1 MCVLCT
7 IETMEAP
14 EDTSNPQSPTSPHD
28 PQQRAFEAA
37 VEFRWP
43 GGNVTCPRCG
53 GAKHSFIKTRR
64 LWFCYVCKKQ
74 FTVKVGTVME
84 DSPLGLDKWMCA
96 IWMLANCKNGISS
109 YELAKTLGVRQ
120 NSAWFMLHRIR
131 EAMRDNPSFKFGGEE
146 SGPVEVDET
155 FIGPNPKKMHAKRRQ
170 KVKRITKD
178 LSKAIVMGMLDRD
191 ARKVRAA
198 VVPNV
203 KRETLQNE
211 ILNNIAG
218 GSKVYT
224 DGYQPYD
231 HLAAKQY
238 IHETVNHVHEY
249 VRGQVHT
256 QGIENFWSL
265 LKRTLRGTYVA
276 VEPFHLDHYLDEQ
289 VFRYNNRAT
298 KDNKLTDADRFAL
311 AMSQVGGRRLT
322 YAALTGK
329 DTDSVCHPEAG
340 TGQEEPF

>member
-1 MCVLCT
+1 MYYFYMDTPATLQKAIAT
-7 IETMEAP
+7 FSDP
-14 EDTSNPQSPTSPHD
+14 EK
-28 PQQRAFEAA
+28 AFQAA

-53 GAKHSFIKTRR
+53 GAKHSFVKTRR
-64 LWFCYVCKKQ
+64 IWFCYDCKKQ

-84 DSPLGLDKWMCA
+84 DSPIGLDKWMTA
-96 IWMLANCKNGISS
+96 FWMICNCKNGISS
-109 YELAKTLGVRQ
+109 YELAKNLGIRQ

-131 EAMRDNPSFKFGGEE
+131 EAMKDDPTFKLGGGEE
-146 SGPVEVDET
+146 GGPVEVDET
-155 FIGPNPKKMHAKRRQ
+155 FVSPNPRKMHNSRRLKLKKGENAGAKA
-170 KVKRITKD
+170 V
-178 LSKAIVMGMLDRD
+178 VMGMLDRD
-191 ARKVRAA
+191 ARKVRAK

-203 KRETLQNE
+203 TRETLQNE
-211 ILNNIAG
+211 ILNQIQG

-224 DGYQPYD
+224 DGYPAYD
-231 HLAAKQY
+231 RLAAKQF
-238 IHETVNHVHEY
+238 IHETVNHVNEY

-276 VEPFHLDHYLDEQ
+276 VEPFHLDAYVDEQ

-311 AMSQVGGRRLT
+311 IMSQVGGKRLT
-322 YAALTGK
+322 YAKLTGK
-329 DTDSVCHPEAG
+329 GTDTVCHPEAG